1 MLYWRH
7 RRGLDAMDTFS
18 AARFRDDT
26 AARAYLEAIRWP
38 DGPICPHCGVINHAY
53 PIKPFGTYRCAEKE
67 CRKNFTVT
75 MNSPMERSHI
85 ALHKWVQ
92 AFHLMCSSKKGVS
105 AHQLHRTL
113 DITYRSAWFMAHRI
127 RECMRSGGLAPMGG
141 GGKTVEIDET
151 YIGRLEGQPK
161 SKPKGGY
168 GHKNAVLT
176 LVER

>member
-1 MLYWRH
+1 
-7 RRGLDAMDTFS
+7 MDTFS
-18 AARFRDDT
+18 ATRFRDNA
-26 AARAYLEAIRWP
+26 AAREYLEAIRWP
-38 DGPICPHCGVINHAY
+38 NGPICPHCGVINHAY
-53 PIKPFGTYRCAEKE
+53 PIKPAGTYRCAEPA

-127 RECMRSGGLAPMGG
+127 RECMRDAEQRQQQNDVHALSQRKQVHPHRRLARKVNPCA
-141 GGKTVEIDET
+141 
-151 YIGRLEGQPK
+151 RRSRQR
-161 SKPKGGY
+161 SRKPRFV
-168 GHKNAVLT
+168 HTSPQDADAPQ
-176 LVER
+176 